1 MDARRLRLLRLQL
14 DMNQTELAKA
24 LGVSQA
30 LVSAMEAGSAS
41 VTART
46 VKQLTA
52 LRREVIRMSHYTR
65 AARLTGLP
73 IDELSGAD
81 PELEEL

>member
-1 MDARRLRLLRLQL
+1 VDARRLRLLRLQL
-14 DMNQTELAKA
+14 DMNQTQLAKE

-30 LVSAMEAGSAS
+30 LVSAMEAGTTP

-52 LRREVIRMSHYTR
+52 IRREVIRSSHYTR
-65 AARLTGLP
+65 AARLTGVPL
-73 IDELSGAD
+73 DELSGAD